1 YRAIRIAANDAEHAV
16 VNVLRFFESSTTLVF
31 CNTRQAVR
39 HLQTTLLERGFSV
52 VALSGELTQNERT
65 QALQALRDGRARVC
79 VATDVAARGID
90 LPSLGLV
97 IHADLP
103 NDPEVMQHRSGR
115 TGRAGRKGV
124 SVLLVSSARRRRAEL
139 LLNLAGIDVTW
150 GTAPQA
156 DEIRK
161 LDHERMLKDALFS
174 EETTSDDLMLAQ

>member
-1 YRAIRIAANDAEHAV
+1 
-16 VNVLRFFESSTTLVF
+16 
-31 CNTRQAVR
+31 
-39 HLQTTLLERGFSV
+39 V

-90 LPSLGLV
+90 LPNLDLV

-103 NDPEVMQHRSGR
+103 NDAEVMQHRSGR

-124 SVLLVSSARRRRAEL
+124 SVLLVPAAKKRRAEL
-139 LLNLAGIDVTW
+139 LLNLAGIDAVW
-150 GTAPQA
+150 GTAPSA

-161 LDHERMLKDALFS
+161 LDQERMLRDALFA
-174 EETTSDDLMLAQ
+174 EETTSDDLILARALLAERSPEDIAAALARLYRARLPSPEDILDPGQGAGRVRDDRGR